1 MGLFRFFAPQPITEE
16 SDSTT
21 ELPGVVG
28 SLTAREA
35 LAAILPA
42 VRQVD
47 RVCVLRLVTSGEDID
62 HRGRTTVWEFFFD
75 FPRRNGL
82 GIFAVKPC
90 DVEEEPSPCCL
101 RAKVRPK
108 YYRDTGIAAQLVERL
123 KHDRAALAYV
133 RRVWREAEAREP
145 VLPLDF
151 RDSPEAVRALA
162 DQGADWISGSTSM
175 TLSSKRLPSGELV
188 WSTLMYDDEFQTP
201 FAGDG

>member
-1 MGLFRFFAPQPITEE
+1 MGLFRFFALQPITEE
-16 SDSTT
+16 SDSTA
-21 ELPGVVG
+21 ELPGLVG
-28 SLTAREA
+28 PLTAREA
-35 LAAILPA
+35 LAAIVPA

-47 RVCVLRLVTSGEDID
+47 RVFVFRLVTSGEDID
-62 HRGRTTVWEFFFD
+62 YRGRATVWEFFFD

-90 DVEEEPSPCCL
+90 QVEGEPGPCCL
-101 RAKVRPK
+101 QVAVRPK
-108 YYRDTGIAAQLVERL
+108 HRETGIAARLVESLR
-123 KHDRAALAYV
+123 HDRAALAYV
-133 RRVWREAEAREP
+133 RRVWREADAREP

-162 DQGADWISGSTSM
+162 EQGADWISGSTSM

-201 FAGDG
+201 FAGSG

>member
-1 MGLFRFFAPQPITEE
+1 MGPFRLFGPKPIVEE

-21 ELPGVVG
+21 ELHGVAG
-28 SLTAREA
+28 ALTAREA

-47 RVCVLRLVTSGEDID
+47 RVFFLRLVTSGEDID
-62 HRGRTTVWEFFFD
+62 HRGRATVWEFFFD
-75 FPRRNGL
+75 FPRRQAQ
-82 GIFAVKPC
+82 GIFSVTPR
-90 DVEEEPSPCCL
+90 DVEVEPSRCCL
-101 RAKVRPK
+101 RAVVRPK
-108 YYRDTGIAAQLVERL
+108 HRETGIAAQLVESL

-201 FAGDG
+201 FAGGG

>member
-1 MGLFRFFAPQPITEE
+1 MGRFRLVGPQPIVDE

-28 SLTAREA
+28 AQTAREA

-47 RVCVLRLVTSGEDID
+47 RVFVLRLVTSGEDID
-62 HRGRTTVWEFFFD
+62 HRGRASVWEFFFD
-75 FPRRNGL
+75 CPRREAH
-82 GIFAVKPC
+82 GIFTVEPC
-90 DVEEEPSPCCL
+90 NVEDEPFSCCL
-101 RAKVRPK
+101 RTKLRPK
-108 YYRDTGIAAQLVERL
+108 PGLTGIAAQLVESL
-123 KHDRAALAYV
+123 KHDRAALAYL
-133 RRVWREAEAREP
+133 RRGWREAEARQP

-201 FAGDG
+201 FAGGG

>member
-1 MGLFRFFAPQPITEE
+1 MGPFRLFGPQPIVEE

-21 ELPGVVG
+21 ELQGVVG
-28 SLTAREA
+28 ALTAREA

-47 RVCVLRLVTSGEDID
+47 RVFVLRLVTSGEDID
-62 HRGRTTVWEFFFD
+62 HRGRATVWEFFFD
-75 FPRRNGL
+75 FPRRQAY
-82 GIFAVKPC
+82 GIFSLTPC
-90 DVEEEPSPCCL
+90 DVEANLSPCCL
-101 RAKVRPK
+101 RVVVRPK
-108 YYRDTGIAAQLVERL
+108 HRETGIAAQLVEGL

-133 RRVWREAEAREP
+133 RRVWREADARRP

-162 DQGADWISGSTSM
+162 DQGVDWISGGTSM
-175 TLSSKRLPSGELV
+175 TLASKRLPSGELV

-201 FAGDG
+201 FAEGG

>member
-1 MGLFRFFAPQPITEE
+1 MGPFRLFGPQPIVEE
-16 SDSTT
+16 SDGTT

-28 SLTAREA
+28 ALTAREA

-47 RVCVLRLVTSGEDID
+47 RAFVLRLVTSGEDID
-62 HRGRTTVWEFFFD
+62 QRGRATVWEFFFD
-75 FPRRNGL
+75 FPRRRAR
-82 GIFAVKPC
+82 GIFSITPC
-90 DVEEEPSPCCL
+90 DVEVEPSRCCL
-101 RAKVRPK
+101 RAVVRPK
-108 YYRDTGIAAQLVERL
+108 QRETGIAAQLVESL

-188 WSTLMYDDEFQTP
+188 WSTLMYDDEFRTP
-201 FAGDG
+201 FAGGV